1 MNPHPVLID
10 ALAEAR
16 LEGLHLTDTEI
27 GRPGPWDVEAAT
39 IAAAEA
45 SLNAGLSLRLRV
57 GRGLLALGAAIA
69 GDDEPDRVH
78 HAA

>member
-16 LEGLHLTDTEI
+16 LEGLHLTGAEA

-39 IAAAEA
+39 TAAEA
-45 SLNAGLSLRLRV
+45 SLSAGLSLRLRV

-69 GDDEPDRVH
+69 GDDEPDRIH